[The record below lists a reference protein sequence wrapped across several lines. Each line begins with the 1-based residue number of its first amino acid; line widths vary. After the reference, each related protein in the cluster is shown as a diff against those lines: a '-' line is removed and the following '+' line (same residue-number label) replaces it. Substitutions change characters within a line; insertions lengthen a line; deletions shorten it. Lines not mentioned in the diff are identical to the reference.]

1 MNFDVITVGSAGF
14 DIFASGPDLKPG
26 LLTNKQ
32 AINLVDKTNYQLDH
46 VVYETGGT
54 GLNSAFTF
62 ARQGIKTACIAKTG
76 RDHLANQLKIV
87 AHHEGVASE
96 LFINKAEHHTDLC
109 FHIVTE
115 RAAEVKLNYH
125 NSLKSLRGRDLRF
138 PGLKAR
144 LLYLAELPV
153 DYKLTKFF
161 LLWARSN
168 NVQVALHTNKLR
180 SYKTRQIDFIL
191 SRVDRLIFPIKNI
204 GDLGFAPNQ
213 AIECIRYLKSLGVER
228 SLLYDELDSSY
239 AFEDDTVYKAGVYR
253 KTNPLDMTGA
263 ADVYGASYISALF
276 QQKSVPEALT
286 LASANAVSV
295 MSVMGARAGLLRK
308 PALRTI
314 KTKTSIL

>member
-32 AINLVDKTNYQLDH
+32 AVNLVDRTSYELDH
-46 VVYETGGT
+46 VVYETGGS

-87 AHHEGVASE
+87 AHHEGVGSE
-96 LFINKAEHHTDLC
+96 LFINKAEHHTDMC
-109 FHIVTE
+109 FHMVTE
-115 RAAEVKLNYH
+115 RASEVKLNYH
-125 NSLKSLRGRDLRF
+125 NSLKSLRSRDLRF
-138 PGLKAR
+138 PGLKSR

-153 DYKLTKFF
+153 DYKLTKFL
-161 LLWARSN
+161 LLWAKAN
-168 NVQVALHTNKLR
+168 KAEVILHTEKLTGYR
-180 SYKTRQIDFIL
+180 TRQVDFIL
-191 SRVDRLIFPIKNI
+191 SRVDRLIFPLKNI
-204 GDLGFAPNQ
+204 GNFGFAPGQ
-213 AIECIRYLKSLGVER
+213 VVECIRYLKSLGVER
-228 SLLYDELDSSY
+228 SLLYDELDYSY

-263 ADVYGASYISALF
+263 ADVYAASYASALF

-286 LASANAVSV
+286 LASANATSV